1 MWLSASQCLCFVGRF
16 SFHTRLI
23 RCWGQVNQ
31 GNDKGKRKGRCG
43 LGAGRPAFKLMIGVL
58 LFSLA
63 MMVDLQKAEL
73 IFPFMPRALEG

>member
-31 GNDKGKRKGRCG
+31 GNDKGKEKNGVAWV
-43 LGAGRPAFKLMIGVL
+43 LVDLLFKLMIGVL
-58 LFSLA
+58 LFSLP
-63 MMVDLQKAEL
+63 MMVDLQKAGL